1 MGDTKQWFTYI
12 LECSNGHYY
21 CGVSNDLKK
30 RLIQHNKGMGSKYVA
45 AYLPAKL
52 IWSVG
57 MKSNSLAQTLEC
69 KIKKMNR
76 TQKKGMM
83 NL

>member
-1 MGDTKQWFTYI
+1 MGDSKQWFTYV

-30 RLIQHNKGMGSKYVA
+30 RMRRHNEGVGSKYVA
-45 AYLPAKL
+45 AHLPAKL
-52 IWSVG
+52 IWKKK
-57 MKSNSLAQTLEC
+57 MKSNSLAQILEC

-76 TQKKGMM
+76 THKKEMM
-83 NL
+83 NI